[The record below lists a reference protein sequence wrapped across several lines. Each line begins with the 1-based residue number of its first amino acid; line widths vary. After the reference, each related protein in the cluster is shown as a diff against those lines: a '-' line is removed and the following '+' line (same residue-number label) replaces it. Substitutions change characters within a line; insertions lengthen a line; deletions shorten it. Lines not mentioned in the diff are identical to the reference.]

1 MNQQQTAALQS
12 MKEWLSHPG
21 ELGKEPSKIELAGEF
36 DLHDLH
42 YYIFKYKKGLLGKWL
57 LGVCGGYEPGETEH
71 CGHVF
76 SEMEPYDPATAGE
89 KAAAMVEMIRQYWMD
104 QAKQFK
110 ENSGGGAGESSEPDR
125 KHCGDGGVTGDDGG
139 VTSGDD
145 GVTGG
150 DDGVTGEDNG
160 AADGEDADETGAFT
174 GFVLLSQPCWKPEQF
189 KADMMADWGIECI
202 EEEGDEAV
210 ETRVPEEPGRGEDGV
225 GGSSDDNGEDGS
237 ILMFSVGNMRVVVAL
252 MEAPVP
258 DGEAEANAANN
269 YMWPEA
275 VETVKTHQAQ
285 LIVAVLGQEAPIR
298 ERGLLFV
305 KVMSVCCKQDT
316 VLGIYTSGTVF
327 QPEFYLEASEM
338 MKEGGLPVLNWIYF
352 GLYQTKGGWST
363 YTYGMK
369 TFGKDEMEVLDVKAD
384 PQDVRG
390 FLFDMVYYVLD
401 ADVTLRDGETIGFS
415 EEQKLPITRSKGVG
429 LDGYT
434 LKIGYPEE

>member
-12 MKEWLSHPG
+12 MKKWLSHPG

-42 YYIFKYKKGLLGKWL
+42 YYIFRYKKGILGKWL
-57 LGVCGGYEPGETEH
+57 LGVCGGYGPGETEH

-104 QAKQFK
+104 QARQL
-110 ENSGGGAGESSEPDR
+110 EEGP
-125 KHCGDGGVTGDDGG
+125 GDGKGTGTDAGQNRGADEGG
-139 VTSGDD
+139 THGD
-145 GVTGG
+145 
-150 DDGVTGEDNG
+150 EDET
-160 AADGEDADETGAFT
+160 DEEADETGAFT
-174 GFVLLSQPCWKPEQF
+174 GFVLLAQPRWNPEQF

-202 EEEGDEAV
+202 EEEEDGAA
-210 ETRVPEEPGRGEDGV
+210 ETRTPEEPGRCEDGGKSED
-225 GGSSDDNGEDGS
+225 GGDDRDDNGS
-237 ILMFSVGNMRVVVAL
+237 ILIFPVGNMRVVVAL

-258 DGEAEANAANN
+258 GGEAETNAANN

-275 VETVKTHQAQ
+275 VETVKAHQAQ

-305 KVMSVCCKQDT
+305 KVMSACCRQDT

-352 GLYQTKGGWST
+352 GLYRTQGGWNT

-369 TFGKDEMEVLDVKAD
+369 AFGKDEMEVLDVKAD
-384 PQDVRG
+384 PQDARG
-390 FLFDMVYYVLD
+390 FLLDMVYYVLD
-401 ADVTLRDGETIGFS
+401 ADVTLKDGETIGFT

-429 LDGYT
+429 LDGYS
-434 LKIGYPEE
+434 LKIGYPEG